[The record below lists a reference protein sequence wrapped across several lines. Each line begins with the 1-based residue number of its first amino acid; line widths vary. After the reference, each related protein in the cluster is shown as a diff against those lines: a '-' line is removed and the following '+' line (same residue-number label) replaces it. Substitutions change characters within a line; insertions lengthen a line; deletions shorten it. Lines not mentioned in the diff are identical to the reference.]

1 MEAWDEAET
10 ADLEME
16 DEDDEAALAAAPVAD
31 LTWPVAELAQAAA
44 TLEAELAD
52 AAAASVAMPNCCL
65 TKLV

>member
-1 MEAWDEAET
+1 MEMD
-10 ADLEME
+10 

-31 LTWPVAELAQAAA
+31 LTWPVAELAEAAA
-44 TLEAELAD
+44 TLEAELAE